1 LVVGLPFYL
10 TNYYASF
17 LLYMAVFHLVFFSL
31 CGWIIWLSRGY
42 RVQTTILM
50 LVSYLASFPIGIMI
64 DRGNIE
70 GAIFIWVA
78 AGLILY
84 KTGYLYPAAICLGLA
99 AGTKLTPAL
108 YFVLFLL
115 DGRIKPFLV
124 AVIVMIGSTALAM
137 AFMHEPIVTVF
148 QQMRQHI
155 SDPTTENQ
163 PGAMQTRFN
172 HSLLNVV
179 RAIPPL
185 IYSGAQEGWNW
196 VGRLYKIWL
205 ALGLPSTLVLLLW
218 LRRLPFSNQV
228 LVLTCVMLAFPYC
241 SYDYRLILLY
251 IPLGFIFLEIVREG
265 RANWPQA
272 AICLLTMLLFAPK
285 AYELSGRGIDFIL
298 NGITLVVLIIL
309 GLIPPPPLMRPM
321 TENSLVV

>member
-1 LVVGLPFYL
+1 
-10 TNYYASF
+10 
-17 LLYMAVFHLVFFSL
+17 
-31 CGWIIWLSRGY
+31 
-42 RVQTTILM
+42 
-50 LVSYLASFPIGIMI
+50 
-64 DRGNIE
+64 
-70 GAIFIWVA
+70 
-78 AGLILY
+78 
-84 KTGYLYPAAICLGLA
+84 
-99 AGTKLTPAL
+99 
-108 YFVLFLL
+108 
-115 DGRIKPFLV
+115 
-124 AVIVMIGSTALAM
+124 
-137 AFMHEPIVTVF
+137 
-148 QQMRQHI
+148 
-155 SDPTTENQ
+155 
-163 PGAMQTRFN
+163 MQTRFN

-205 ALGLPSTLVLLLW
+205 ALVLPSTLVLLLW